1 MKNNKMLGRLLLLI
15 GLFFLEAG
23 WSQTVFGKWKTID
36 DRNGVA
42 KAIVKIYKEN
52 DLLQAKIIKIIEKG
66 SENALCTKCKGALKN
81 KPVLG
86 MKIMNDLKENHKGEY
101 KGSNLLDPEHG
112 MTFRGKIWLDPKD
125 SNKLKVRGYLAFL
138 YRTQTWYRVIEE

>member
-1 MKNNKMLGRLLLLI
+1 MKSGKIFRRSVLLI
-15 GLFFLEAG
+15 SLFVFKTG

-36 DRNGVA
+36 DRNGMA
-42 KAIVKIYKEN
+42 KAIVEIYKEN
-52 DLLQAKIIKIIEKG
+52 NLLQAKIIEIVEKG
-66 SENALCTKCKGALKN
+66 SENALCTKCKGELKN

-86 MKIMNDLKENHKGEY
+86 MKIMNDLRKNNKGEY
-101 KGSNLLDPEHG
+101 KGSNMLDPEHG

-125 SNKLKVRGYLAFL
+125 NNKLKVRGYLAFL